1 MYLAYCVEHYRIPFC
16 SCLFNWSANTFMCPR
31 MCLGTIVTLCSSDQC
46 CNFSVRL
53 HIPLDFIP
61 PRFFFFFFFFW
72 YIYATVL
79 SDIIVTVLLHICHQN
94 YFIPTHTAWSSRR
107 FICCCCWTW
116 FHIRD
121 ASDHSCVPLTLWMMR
136 PKTGGDLSVVVLVV
150 HLALSCLPN
159 IVGRIL
165 YIGSRFGL
173 QRDFSC
179 HCNGLILAY
188 PLGRMLLHIGAPLL
202 VATHRL

>member
-1 MYLAYCVEHYRIPFC
+1 MLLYCRTLSLQFCCIFVIRIISFLPILHEVPGGLYVAVVGHG
-16 SCLFNWSANTFMCPR
+16 SIS
-31 MCLGTIVTLCSSDQC
+31 VTLS
-46 CNFSVRL
+46 N
-53 HIPLDFIP
+53 
-61 PRFFFFFFFFW
+61 
-72 YIYATVL
+72 
-79 SDIIVTVLLHICHQN
+79 
-94 YFIPTHTAWSSRR
+94 
-107 FICCCCWTW
+107 
-116 FHIRD
+116 
-121 ASDHSCVPLTLWMMR
+121 HSCVSLTLGMMR

-165 YIGSRFGL
+165 YIGSIFGL

-202 VATHRL
+202 VATRRL